1 MRATSIPISIQPP
14 STPIILHAI
23 MHHLYRIITW
33 WCLYKQLD
41 PPLVL
46 PGIHNLL
53 SHDPHAFKDS
63 KVDKIR
69 NKAHVEEPFRR
80 LEKLYIHMYVDHASA
95 QYPKHVANNL

>member
-1 MRATSIPISIQPP
+1 MQLCIISTESLPGGACINSWIRAW
-14 STPIILHAI
+14 
-23 MHHLYRIITW
+23 LY
-33 WCLYKQLD
+33 
-41 PPLVL
+41 

-63 KVDKIR
+63 KEDKIR
-69 NKAHVEEPFRR
+69 NNALVEEPFRR